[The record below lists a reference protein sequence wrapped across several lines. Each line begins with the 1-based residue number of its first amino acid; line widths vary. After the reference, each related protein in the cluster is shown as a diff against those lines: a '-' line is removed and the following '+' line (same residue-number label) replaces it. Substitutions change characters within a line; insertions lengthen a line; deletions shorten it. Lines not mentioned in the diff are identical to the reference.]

1 MDWSLYEREL
11 RHEKVKLNGDRE
23 KSFCLGGG
31 GGGGGGVSTSVWASS
46 FKTALPLRLSTKIN
60 VFEYRQFHSNI

>member
-23 KSFCLGGG
+23 KSFSLGGG
-31 GGGGGGVSTSVWASS
+31 GGGAQVFGQVVS
-46 FKTALPLRLSTKIN
+46 KQRCL
-60 VFEYRQFHSNI
+60 

>member
-1 MDWSLYEREL
+1 MDWSLYERDL

-23 KSFCLGGG
+23 KLFFLGG
-31 GGGGGGVSTSVWASS
+31 STSVWASS
-46 FKTALPLRLSTKIN
+46 FKTALPLTLSTKIN